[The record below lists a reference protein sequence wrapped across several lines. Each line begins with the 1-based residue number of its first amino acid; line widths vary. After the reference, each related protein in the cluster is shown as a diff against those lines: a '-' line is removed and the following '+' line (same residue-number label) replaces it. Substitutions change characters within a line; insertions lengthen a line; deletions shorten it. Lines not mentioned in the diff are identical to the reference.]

1 MSSNMSGNSQRQP
14 LLSIVIPAFN
24 EEDRLP
30 ATLSRVAEFAA
41 GQRYD
46 VEIIVVDNA
55 STDGTGQIV
64 EDFASRYPFVRLLQ
78 EKRRG
83 KGIAVRKGML
93 AAAGEYLLICDAD
106 LAVPIEEANNLL
118 TFLMDGYD
126 ISIGSREVKGAKR
139 CNEPLYRHLMG
150 RIFNLVVQILLLP
163 GVKDSQC
170 GFKCFRRQTAVD
182 LFTVGTVDGWG
193 FDAEIL
199 YIARLRGYRAVE
211 VPVIWHYGEKSK
223 VNPFFD
229 PWHMLKEVLRV
240 RGNGRKGVYGKRSN
254 GLP

>member
-41 GQRYD
+41 GQRYG

-126 ISIGSREVKGAKR
+126 VSIGSREVKGAKR
-139 CNEPLYRHLMG
+139 CNEPFYRHLMG
-150 RIFNLVVQILLLP
+150 RLFNLVVQILLLP
-163 GVKDSQC
+163 GIKDSQC
-170 GFKCFRRQTAVD
+170 GFKCFRRQAAVD
-182 LFTVGTVDGWG
+182 LFTAGTVDGWG

-211 VPVIWHYGEKSK
+211 VPVIWYYGEKSK
-223 VNPFFD
+223 VNLFLD

-240 RGNGRKGVYGKRSN
+240 RENNRKGIYSERSG
-254 GLP
+254 GLS